1 MKKITFASILLLFF
15 ATFSYGQE
23 LWADRLFTGNHELI
37 NIGSLTILEKSTNYN
52 SCFVISKNKV
62 GFATISFIWKST
74 RKENIL
80 LELPLNKLRI
90 IFDNTIEKPYIKFA
104 WVNNHHQSEGIEA
117 SILYV
122 VLVCKESLWNPSVVL
137 PKVELEKLN

>member
-1 MKKITFASILLLFF
+1 MKKITFASILILFF

-23 LWADRLFTGNHELI
+23 SWQNRLFSGNHELV
-37 NIGSLTILEKSTNYN
+37 NIGSLAILEKSTNYN
-52 SCFVISKNKV
+52 SYFVISKDKV
-62 GFATISFIWKST
+62 GFATISFIWKS
-74 RKENIL
+74 RRENIL